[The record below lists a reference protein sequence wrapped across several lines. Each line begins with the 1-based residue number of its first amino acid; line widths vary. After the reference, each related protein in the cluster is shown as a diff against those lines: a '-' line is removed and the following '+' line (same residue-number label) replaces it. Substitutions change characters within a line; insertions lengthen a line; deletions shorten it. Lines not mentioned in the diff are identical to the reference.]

1 MTYLI
6 YKWQLFFPAVKLTP
20 NRKMEDTSSVQLFVD
35 VCQRLRVASHEKSIF
50 LKISY
55 FFFSS
60 NFFKATID
68 SLTTRI
74 LNFMVIEIL

>member
-50 LKISY
+50 LKIS
-55 FFFSS
+55 
-60 NFFKATID
+60 
-68 SLTTRI
+68 
-74 LNFMVIEIL
+74 